1 VRTAARVLAP
11 ALAAVAVAGCGDSDS
26 AGRAAGPSQPL
37 GHRGAGGAAADRLP
51 LRRQVGQLLTL
62 SFHGLAAPAYV
73 QHILRDGAAGGA
85 ILFVENV
92 SSPGQLRDLTAALQR
107 AGSGSVLVA
116 ADQEGGAVR
125 IVPFAGP
132 EPGPPEIATPAAA
145 RSANR
150 AGARDLRSLG
160 VNVNLAPVADVAA
173 PGSALRGRDFAGGP
187 AEVAAL
193 VRAAVGG
200 ATAGRVGATA
210 KHFPGFGSAD
220 ANTDARPVT
229 IATSAAALRARD
241 LPPFRAAVDAGVP
254 LVMASHALYPGLDP
268 QRIASQSPVIL
279 DRLLRGEL
287 GFRGVI
293 VTDSIEARA
302 VIRRS
307 DVGTAAVR
315 SVAAGVDLVL
325 MTGPGSFRLVYPRLL
340 AEARR
345 SAAFRARVAEAAAR
359 VLALKRRLG
368 LRSPR

>member
-1 VRTAARVLAP
+1 
-11 ALAAVAVAGCGDSDS
+11 
-26 AGRAAGPSQPL
+26 
-37 GHRGAGGAAADRLP
+37 
-51 LRRQVGQLLTL
+51 
-62 SFHGLAAPAYV
+62 
-73 QHILRDGAAGGA
+73 
-85 ILFVENV
+85 
-92 SSPGQLRDLTAALQR
+92 
-107 AGSGSVLVA
+107 
-116 ADQEGGAVR
+116 
-125 IVPFAGP
+125 
-132 EPGPPEIATPAAA
+132 
-145 RSANR
+145 
-150 AGARDLRSLG
+150 
-160 VNVNLAPVADVAA
+160 
-173 PGSALRGRDFAGGP
+173 
-187 AEVAAL
+187 
-193 VRAAVGG
+193 
-200 ATAGRVGATA
+200 VGATA